1 MTRGP
6 APLHDPSESSGRLP
20 GAESRPGVCA
30 GPLCSNHAGPQFPL
44 HTERAG
50 LNHGQALLPLTVLDS
65 KFLKGKGADVTVS
78 RPWLVSGDSEHL
90 ARAAFYLILSIA
102 L

>member
-1 MTRGP
+1 MIP
-6 APLHDPSESSGRLP
+6 ANLQEDFLVGSPDQGCVLAH
-20 GAESRPGVCA
+20 CA
-30 GPLCSNHAGPQFPL
+30 ATTLGLSFPL

-50 LNHGQALLPLTVLDS
+50 LNYGQALLPLTVLDS